1 MFEEDDLA
9 NELFDPAQRDDLLAG
24 VMINRGGEE
33 SNDADDV
40 EDGEEAAEGAPAEE
54 AVAKTAT

>member
-24 VMINRGGEE
+24 VMINRGGAE
-33 SNDADDV
+33 SDDADDV
-40 EDGEEAAEGAPAEE
+40 EDGEEPAGGAPAEE
-54 AVAKTAT
+54 AIAEPAT